1 MQSISIYRYNI
12 CIIRLYAEDTI
23 PWDSKHYLTSTTAG
37 TVQYLVTVILLIEG
51 LRIWDEHLSKS
62 PQASLAYGD
71 RIQWQWTAI
80 LSGRPNQFVSARN
93 QDWTHIL
100 YVPSQ
105 VCFTD

>member
-12 CIIRLYAEDTI
+12 CIIRLYAQDAI
-23 PWDSKHYLTSTTAG
+23 PWDSKHYLKSTTAG
-37 TVQYLVTVILLIEG
+37 TVQYLVTVILLT
-51 LRIWDEHLSKS
+51 EHLSKS
-62 PQASLAYGD
+62 PQVSLAYGD

-80 LSGRPNQFVSARN
+80 FSGRPNQCVSAHH